1 MAVLPV
7 AGVPLTTSGYTV
19 SIADD
24 PRQVAAA
31 QRLRHEVFATELGAT
46 LRPGP
51 VGLDADDLDPYC
63 DHLIV
68 REERTGAVVGTYRL
82 LPPGRTPRRYAEAEF
97 DLTALDPLRDVLV
110 EAGRSCV
117 HPEHRSGAVINLMWT
132 GITRYLHLRG
142 SRWLGGCASVP
153 VDDGGLLAAGV
164 WEHVRARHLAPPP
177 LRVRPLRPWLAE
189 PRAAEPRAAEPR
201 AAEPPAAGPRVA
213 EPPVAEP
220 PAAGSRVAGPR
231 VGAGQ
236 AAAGPDATAPHAVA
250 TPTTTAPGDPRPAGR
265 VALPPL
271 LRGYLR
277 LGAWVAG
284 EPAYDPDFRVADF
297 YVIFSLDRMSPRH
310 LRHFLGD
317 GGGR

>member
-7 AGVPLTTSGYTV
+7 AGTPLTTSGYTLL
-19 SIADD
+19 IADD
-24 PRQVAAA
+24 STQVAAA

-51 VGLDADDLDPYC
+51 AGLDADDLDAHC

-82 LPPGRTPRRYAEAEF
+82 LPPGRTSRRYADGEF
-97 DLTALDPLRDVLV
+97 DLGALDPLRDVLV

-117 HPEHRSGAVINLMWT
+117 HPDHRSGAVVNLMWA
-132 GITRYLHLRG
+132 GIARYLHLRG

-153 VDDGGLLAAGV
+153 VDDGGRLAAGV
-164 WEHVRARHLAPPP
+164 WTRVAARHLAPPP
-177 LRVRPLRPWLAE
+177 LRVRPLRPWFAE
-189 PRAAEPRAAEPR
+189 PGA
-201 AAEPPAAGPRVA
+201 VA
-213 EPPVAEP
+213 PEPPVAWL
-220 PAAGSRVAGPR
+220 PASGARAPQVAPDAAAAADRVA
-231 VGAGQ
+231 V
-236 AAAGPDATAPHAVA
+236 
-250 TPTTTAPGDPRPAGR
+250 
-265 VALPPL
+265 PPL

-297 YVIFSLDRMSPRH
+297 YVLLSLDRMNPRY
-310 LRHFLGD
+310 LRHFLGEAE
-317 GGGR
+317 R